1 MKMKSEIRW
10 LLIGITVTLFTL
22 LSLAVAADKTVY
34 LPITGNATGYKIGD
48 TGPGGGTVF
57 FVARDGQHGLEAA
70 PSAARVASVRWYNGT
85 YTKTE
90 ALGNGVGAGEMN
102 TTLIIAN
109 QGSDSFSYAAGRCA
123 NLAKTDGTVDYS
135 DWYLPS
141 KVELNL
147 LYLQKKFVGGLGDYY
162 YWSSTEHALD
172 QDLAWYQNF
181 ANGYQGIAPK
191 NTAIY
196 KIRCIRDF

>member
-1 MKMKSEIRW
+1 MKMKSEIRG
-10 LLIGITVTLFTL
+10 LLIGITATLFML
-22 LSLAVAADKTVY
+22 LSLAVVADKSVY
-34 LPITGNATGYKIGD
+34 LPIIGSATGYKIGD

-57 FVARDGQHGLEAA
+57 FVGRDGLHGLEAA
-70 PSAARVASVRWYNGT
+70 PSEARVASVRWYNGT
-85 YTKTE
+85 FTKTE
-90 ALGNGVGAGEMN
+90 ALGNGVGAGKMN
-102 TTLIIAN
+102 TMLIIAD
-109 QGSDSFSYAAGRCA
+109 QGSDSFSYAAGRCS

-141 KVELNL
+141 KVELDL
-147 LYLQKKFVGGLGDYY
+147 LYLQKEIVSGLGDYY

-172 QDLAWYQNF
+172 QDFAWYQNF
-181 ANGYQGIAPK
+181 ANRYQGIAPK